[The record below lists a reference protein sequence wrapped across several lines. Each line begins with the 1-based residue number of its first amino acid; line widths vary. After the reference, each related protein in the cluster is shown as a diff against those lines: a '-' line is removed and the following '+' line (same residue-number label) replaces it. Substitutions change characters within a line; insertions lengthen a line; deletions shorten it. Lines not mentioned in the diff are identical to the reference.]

1 VFKFEGA
8 RTVEKLTAFAR
19 EARKTQNA
27 QTLSAVP

>member
-19 EARKTQNA
+19 EARRSGDA
-27 QTLSAVP
+27 SAVP